1 MMRLSLGKQ
10 VITDWELRAAA
21 AGLDYL
27 LSRTQRKLFIQ
38 SLIHLLVSTTSD
50 FPHLNKK
57 RSPCQRSGPTATQKQ
72 SEFIPLCL
80 LTCNVIYFLPEGPF
94 CKLTLPSSS
103 YPQ

>member
-10 VITDWELRAAA
+10 VITDWELRAEA

-38 SLIHLLVSTTSD
+38 SYLLVSANSD

-57 RSPCQRSGPTATQKQ
+57 RSPCQRSGPNATQKQ

-80 LTCNVIYFLPEGPF
+80 LTCNVICFLPVVPF
-94 CKLTLPSSS
+94 CKLTLPLSP